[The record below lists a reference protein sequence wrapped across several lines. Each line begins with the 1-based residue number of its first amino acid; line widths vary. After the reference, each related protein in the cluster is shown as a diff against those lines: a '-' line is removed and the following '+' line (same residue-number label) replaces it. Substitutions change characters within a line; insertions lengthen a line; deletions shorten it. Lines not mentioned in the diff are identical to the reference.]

1 MKNDVLRNTY
11 LPELGKP
18 TKGKVRDIY
27 FLHDQMA
34 LIASDRISAFDK
46 ILPESIQDKG
56 TILTQLSLFWFEKTR
71 DLIPNHLVACPDPNV
86 LLVKKCQPIM
96 AEIIVRGF
104 LAGSMWRDY
113 QAGKRMK
120 CGVPLPEGL
129 KQNDPLPEPIV
140 TPTTKSDH
148 GHDEDI
154 TAEEL
159 VAKGVMSA
167 ATWTSVKNAALKLYK
182 RGQEILKQ
190 KGIILVDTKYE
201 FGIAPNGEI
210 LLIDEIHTPDSSRFW
225 FQHDYDRKEM
235 KFPDKEFLREW
246 LRGQGFIGNGAIPP
260 LPADVVEKVRAGYR
274 QVYETITSQ
283 KLEGF
288 SDPIP
293 RRLLA
298 NLKREKVIQGY
309 FALIWA
315 GSESDKLHVE
325 KIATALQEHQI
336 PLSIVYASAHKD
348 PRKTLELI
356 EQYNESLE
364 PMVCITVAGRSNAL
378 SGVLAANLKWP
389 VIACPPFK
397 DYSDYQVNIHS
408 TLQMPSKVPSMTV
421 IDPANA
427 ALAAARILNTMEL
440 LS

>member
-1 MKNDVLRNTY
+1 MQTHLLPNTF
-11 LPELGKP
+11 LPELGRP

-27 FLHDQMA
+27 FLKDQLA
-34 LIASDRISAFDK
+34 LVASDRISVFDR
-46 ILPESIQDKG
+46 ILPEPIQDKG
-56 TILTQLSLFWFEKTR
+56 AILTKLSLFWFEQTK
-71 DLIPNHLVACPDPNV
+71 DLVPNHLVDHPDPNV
-86 LLVKKCQPIM
+86 LLAKRCQPIK

-113 QAGKRMK
+113 QKGKRVK

-129 KQNDPLPEPIV
+129 KQNDPLKEPIV
-140 TPTTKSDH
+140 TPTTKSEE

-159 VAKGVMSA
+159 IASGVMSA
-167 ATWTSVKNAALKLYK
+167 STWNYIKEAALKLYK
-182 RGQEILKQ
+182 RGCELLKS
-190 KGIILVDTKYE
+190 KGLILVDTKYE

-225 FQHDYDRKEM
+225 FQDDYDRKEV

-246 LRGQGFIGNGAIPP
+246 LRSQGFTGSGVIPS
-260 LPADVVEKVRAGYR
+260 LPPEIIEKVRAGY
-274 QVYETITSQ
+274 VSLYEAITGQ
-283 KLEGF
+283 KLEPA
-288 SDPIP
+288 SATISK
-293 RRLLA
+293 RLIA
-298 NLKREKVIQGY
+298 NLKQAKMIQGV

-315 GSESDKLHVE
+315 GSESDKPHVD
-325 KIATALQEHQI
+325 KIVATLQEQQI

-356 EQYNESLE
+356 TEYNESLE
-364 PMVCITVAGRSNAL
+364 SLVCITVAGRSNAL

-397 DYSDYQVNIHS
+397 DYSDYLVNIHS

-427 ALAAARILNTMEL
+427 ALAAARILKSMDH
-440 LS
+440 